1 MKVERLVPKA
11 RGTVD
16 QRRLAGFP
24 GVFIR
29 SNKRKR
35 RITDMASIDEID
47 PQMNNGDVF
56 SRVEGTF
63 RTPVDHVLQKYGYN
77 LKGSS
82 MSKHDHQFY
91 SHYRTGHSLVVNPEG
106 FWMHMWE
113 GGSDAAQVESGRGA
127 ADTQYERADDLLRRA
142 AARSRSSQGLSK
154 DSLYVNRE
162 PASQVEVKTSES

>member
-1 MKVERLVPKA
+1 M
-11 RGTVD
+11 
-16 QRRLAGFP
+16 
-24 GVFIR
+24 
-29 SNKRKR
+29 
-35 RITDMASIDEID
+35 TDMVLIDEID

-56 SRVEGTF
+56 SRVEQMF
-63 RTPVDHVLQKYGYN
+63 RTPVDHVLQKYGYD

-113 GGSDAAQVESGRGA
+113 GGPDAAQVQGGRGA
-127 ADTQYERADDLLRRA
+127 ADLNTCLKGIHAHTQYERADDLLRRA
-142 AARSRSSQGLSK
+142 AARSRSSQGKSK

-162 PASQVEVKTSES
+162 PASQVKVKTSES